1 MRFDSFSIF
10 LIVLIVFVIVVL
22 LTNWYTNYIPKQ
34 KEPFVSFHMNQNVGS
49 VVYIPQYSTKNTNTV
64 VSLYDSLYFDY
75 RNGTLIEVLSP
86 ESTSGTNDLTGAS
99 ITGIFVAPRDGQSK
113 SIYDSQRI
121 NSDSSVP
128 GYATPQSLVTS
139 TSELYNHFPYN
150 TNGASKYQAFY
161 FSWNKNTFIHLV
173 NLNIDEDGDI
183 GSNGCGS
190 NLKTFT
196 LTPNGLMNSVS
207 ITNNL
212 PDYTNNA
219 VMVNAAT
226 DILHRNTSYL
236 TGANLYKIATSPP
249 PSNTINKDN
258 SAPASTSRPDNLA
271 TVSYDITNG
280 NIVID
285 WPNMLKIYNRG
296 GDGTVLYNTAYSVPF
311 TTLSATNVFII
322 TDLYPYAA
330 VLVIAYQNNTIV
342 SVITPS
348 TDRYTLLNTVRFNKT
363 QAVIN
368 RSTDSEY
375 TTQSGNVSPNDGN
388 RDSYGTTDPR
398 NEIPNG
404 ISNVCHDD
412 VSCKWYWFFNSI
424 GKNSGYPEHDDIMS
438 DDYRK
443 TSNVLSDDYFLK
455 TEVVPPVCPQCPMC
469 PNNGVCSNCGGT
481 GGSGTCNLNTTLT
494 PSPKIPGTFT
504 DSSGTVFV
512 MQTDA
517 NGNKIYVPLSSI
529 INTNTYGAGSKSTA
543 SNAANIT
550 GVDANGQFITT
561 ADPNTIGGGLAIST
575 MSLDQLGTSAFNNTG
590 SLANNIVT
598 TSGDV
603 VKGVVDTAG
612 NLVGGTIGTAADL
625 AKGAGSGLMQLGN
638 RQGGSA
644 SSLDGSGS
652 TVSGSGPV
660 AGGALSPTSDKTF
673 GTIPGKT
680 PVDNYSYYGAL
691 QSKGSTYMPVTAD
704 FSSFRK

>member
-1 MRFDSFSIF
+1 
-10 LIVLIVFVIVVL
+10 
-22 LTNWYTNYIPKQ
+22 
-34 KEPFVSFHMNQNVGS
+34 MNQNVGS
-49 VVYIPQYSTKNTNTV
+49 VVYIPQYSEKNTNTV

-75 RNGTLIEVLSP
+75 RNGTLIEILSP

-99 ITGIFVAPRDGQSK
+99 IIGISVAPRDGVSK
-113 SIYDSQRI
+113 SKYDSQRI
-121 NSDSSVP
+121 NSDGSVP
-128 GYATPQSLVTS
+128 SYATHESLVTS
-139 TSELYNHFPYN
+139 TSELYNHFPYKTIG
-150 TNGASKYQAFY
+150 TNNYQAFY

-173 NLNIDEDGDI
+173 NLNIDADGVI

-219 VMVNAAT
+219 VMVHAAT
-226 DILHRNTSYL
+226 DTQYRNTSYL
-236 TGANLYKIATSPP
+236 NGANLYKIATSNP
-249 PSNTINKDN
+249 PSGTFNPNN
-258 SAPASTSRPDNLA
+258 PAPAATSNPDNVSN
-271 TVSYDITNG
+271 VSYDITNG

-285 WPNMLKIYNRG
+285 GPNGMLKIYNRG
-296 GDGTVLYNTAYSVPF
+296 GNGTILTGTANSVPF
-311 TTLSATNVFII
+311 TTLSATNVFVI
-322 TDLYPYAA
+322 TDLYPFAA

-342 SVITPS
+342 SIITPS
-348 TDRYTLLNTVRFNKT
+348 TNSYTLLNTVRFNKT
-363 QAVIN
+363 QSVIST
-368 RSTDSEY
+368 STDSEY
-375 TTQSGNVSPNDGN
+375 TTQSGSALPNDGN
-388 RDSYGTTDPR
+388 KDYGRTYGITESR

-404 ISNVCHDD
+404 ISSVCHDD

-424 GKNSGYPEHDDIMS
+424 GQNSGYPDHDDIMS
-438 DDYRK
+438 DNYYRK
-443 TSNVLSDDYFLK
+443 TNNVLSDDYFLK

-469 PNNGVCSNCGGT
+469 PDSGVCSNCGGT
-481 GGSGTCNLNTTLT
+481 GGSGTCNSKPMLS
-494 PSPKIPGTFT
+494 PSPTIPGSFV
-504 DSSGTVFV
+504 DSSGTVFI

-517 NGNKIYVPLSSI
+517 KGNKIYVPLSSI
-529 INTNTYGAGSKSTA
+529 INTNTYGAASKSTA

-561 ADPNTIGGGLAIST
+561 ADPNTIGGGLAISA

-603 VKGVVDTAG
+603 VKGVVGTAG
-612 NLVGGTIGTAADL
+612 SLVGGTIGTAADL

-638 RQGGSA
+638 REGTAA
-644 SSLDGSGS
+644 SSLGGSGS
-652 TVSGSGPV
+652 VVYNQVSSSPVSGN
-660 AGGALSPTSDKTF
+660 ALSPTSDKTF